1 MNPLRT
7 SNPRTGRPAFTL
19 IELLVVL
26 AIIGALVALTAPAFK
41 GFGQS
46 NAFSAG
52 QRQLVD
58 DLRFARQMAIKNRS
72 TVYVL
77 FAPTNSW
84 AQQETF
90 LRLNAGQFGSFRQEA
105 LTVLTN
111 VVFGQYSAY
120 AIYTQRRLGEQ
131 PGKERPRYLT
141 EWRTLPQGVLFPKEM
156 LGLPDPSTGPTVPQ
170 LTNHPHRLA
179 QGRFPFPLVLPGVE
193 LPNHYSG
200 ATPIWNG
207 QDRMPMLPFIA
218 FDPSGRIADVTYA
231 GLRDALGNPVFPGS
245 DVVLAVAP
253 GSVFIPRQ
261 TDGQPRPGGVDAVE
275 APRFGYTNG
284 LIRVSY
290 YTGRA
295 RLMKNVPQ

>member
-1 MNPLRT
+1 MNPFTT
-7 SNPRTGRPAFTL
+7 STPRARGPAFTL

-26 AIIGALVALTAPAFK
+26 AIIGTLAALAVPAFK

-46 NAFSAG
+46 NSFTAG

-58 DLRFARQMAIKNRS
+58 DLRYARQLAIKNRS
-72 TVYVL
+72 TVYIL

-84 AQQETF
+84 LQQETF
-90 LRLNAGQFGSFRQEA
+90 MRLNPAQFGTFPREA

-111 VVFGQYSAY
+111 VVFGQYSSY

-131 PGKERPRYLT
+131 PGVERPRYLT
-141 EWRTLPQGVLFPKEM
+141 EWRSLPQGVIFPREM
-156 LGLPDPSTGPTVPQ
+156 LGLPDPSTGPNVPR

-193 LPNHYSG
+193 LRNHYSG
-200 ATPIWNG
+200 AAPIWSG

-218 FDPSGRIADVTYA
+218 FDPSGRIADITYA
-231 GLRDALGNPVFPGS
+231 GMLDAAGNPVFAGS
-245 DVVLAVAP
+245 DVVLGVAP

-261 TDGQPRPGGVDAVE
+261 SDGQPRPGGVDAVE

-295 RLMKNVPQ
+295 RLQKNLPQ